1 MNLKSPLLAGVLLTL
16 AALFALG
23 QSRPPA
29 APAGQVG
36 RYQLVAS
43 HGGGAYVIDTATGEV
58 KPIKQASRGGLPP
71 LMESPSVPFWELPPS
86 SIGLLR

>member
-1 MNLKSPLLAGVLLTL
+1 MNLKSPLLAGALLTL

-23 QSRPPA
+23 QSRPPTSP
-29 APAGQVG
+29 APQVG

-58 KPIKQASRGGLPP
+58 KPIHQLRTGQMG
-71 LMESPSVPFWELPPS
+71 SPSVPFWELPPAVPPS
-86 SIGLLR
+86 LR